1 VPSVGE
7 LSNQQ
12 SAQITFKGFCGAVS
26 AIIDTAHINRLNVKA
41 VLSVFAYFLSKSG
54 INRNRSCA
62 NLRKYRVDGVC
73 TVKLKQINGL
83 LSADIFSA
91 VGKVVHGNADTLA
104 ISDSNAVRLNASC
117 YRDYAK
123 EFYYIGFPHIGS
135 ASGDCITSDFRN
147 SCIVFVALM
156 EQESNL
162 HLSNSG
168 VVLAFV
174 GVIHFF

>member
-26 AIIDTAHINRLNVKA
+26 AIVNAAHVNRLNVKA
-41 VLSVFAYFLSKSG
+41 VLSVFAYFLSESG

-62 NLRKYRVDGVC
+62 NLRKYRVDRVG

-83 LSADIFSA
+83 LSANILTA

-104 ISDSNAVRLNASC
+104 IPDSNAVRLNASC
-117 YRDYAK
+117 NRDYT
-123 EFYYIGFPHIGS
+123 EELHHIGLPHIGS
-135 ASGDCITSDFRN
+135 ASGDCITGDFRN